1 MQFRCERDTLA
12 EAITTAQR
20 AVASR
25 SGAFPVLAG
34 LRVTVTGDELEI
46 VGSDLELTI
55 RARIPAQGIHDGR
68 AVLEAR
74 LFGDIVRKLAPGS
87 VAIEVGDEEATI
99 TSGRSTFSLRVFP
112 ADDFPRLVELEGD
125 GIAVDASALV
135 DALRQVVPAASSD
148 DARPTLTGVLL
159 ASTDYGLRLV
169 ATDSYRLAKRDL
181 PGVSMLAAGERVLVA
196 AKGLREVQR
205 LIGDGDLTVVLGERD
220 VLFKIGT
227 VEVTTRL
234 IEDKFANYEQLIP
247 SDYPNRLTVSR
258 TALAD
263 AVERVRL
270 VGQGQGR
277 DSAPIRLA
285 MSGDGLEL
293 SATAQDRGQANEG
306 VDAKFEGTELTIAFN
321 SQYLLEGIEAADA
334 DEVILETLDPLKPA
348 TLKIAGNED
357 FLYLLMPVRIA

>member
-1 MQFRCERDTLA
+1 VKFRCERDTLA

-55 RARIPAQGIHDGR
+55 RAKIPAEGITDGR

-87 VAIEVGDEEATI
+87 VTVDVGDDEARI
-99 TSGRSTFSLRVFP
+99 TSGRSTFALRVFP
-112 ADDFPRLVELEGD
+112 ADDFPRLVEVEGEGINVD
-125 GIAVDASALV
+125 GAALADAM
-135 DALRQVVPAASSD
+135 RQVVPAASSD

-159 ASTDYGLRLV
+159 ASTDAGLRLV

-181 PGVSMLAAGERVLVA
+181 PGVSMLPAGERVLVA

-205 LIGDGDLTVVLGERD
+205 LLDTGELTVVLGERD
-220 VLFKIGT
+220 ALFRSGN

-234 IEDKFANYEQLIP
+234 IEDKFPNYEQLIP
-247 SDYPNRLTVSR
+247 SNYPNRLTVNRSS
-258 TALAD
+258 LAA

-277 DSAPIRLA
+277 DSAPIRMA
-285 MSGDGLEL
+285 MSADGLEL

-321 SQYLLEGIEAADA
+321 SQYLLEGIEAADS
-334 DEVILETLDPLKPA
+334 DEVVLETLDPLKPA
-348 TLKIAGNED
+348 TMRIPGNED